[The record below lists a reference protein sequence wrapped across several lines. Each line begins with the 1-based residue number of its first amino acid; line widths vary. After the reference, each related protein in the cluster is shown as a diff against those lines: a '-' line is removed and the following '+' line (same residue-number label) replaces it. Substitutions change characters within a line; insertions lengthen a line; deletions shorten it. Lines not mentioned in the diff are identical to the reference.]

1 MITSDLCRKNQEI
14 KMKTINQVLPLS
26 MQQRIQRHSIRNKY
40 HKLNT
45 KLSRQDRK
53 NILTMERRN
62 VCPVF
67 IVLQSLNV
75 LRIKVDTITEIQ
87 EESIQT
93 LMNAYTFSLNR
104 LLNFC
109 YYFSLSFTQ
118 TWVYLLSQHSSIYH
132 FMASRF
138 LSNMVFHFFI
148 FK

>member
-1 MITSDLCRKNQEI
+1 MVTSDLCRKNQEI
-14 KMKTINQVLPLS
+14 KMKIINQVLPLS

-45 KLSRQDRK
+45 ELSRQDRK
-53 NILTMERRN
+53 NILTVERRN

-67 IVLQSLNV
+67 IVLQSLTV

-87 EESIQT
+87 GESIQT
-93 LMNAYTFSLNR
+93 LMKAYTFSLDR
-104 LLNFC
+104 ILNFC

-118 TWVYLLSQHSSIYH
+118 TWVYLLSQHNFIYH

-138 LSNMVFHFFI
+138 LSNRVFHFSI